1 MWGYL
6 LIDIKCWD
14 QATKPQPSGA
24 SVITPS
30 LLSSPRDDNVSLSR
44 NSAVTLLIITTDCH
58 QVCSLVSPSLPQQQ
72 SSEVEAE
79 MTSLKLL
86 TWLTALIETAA
97 VPLCSSAPDWN
108 QLLVR
113 VSAARC
119 GDDADDGG
127 LVLTQNIFLLCWS
140 TNIFFLTSTI
150 LTLEHSSKDLIHPI
164 RQKN

>member
-1 MWGYL
+1 MLAGFS
-6 LIDIKCWD
+6 IAAAAAE
-14 QATKPQPSGA
+14 QRGGG
-24 SVITPS
+24 
-30 LLSSPRDDNVSLSR
+30 RDDSIETR
-44 NSAVTLLIITTDCH
+44 AD
-58 QVCSLVSPSLPQQQ
+58 
-72 SSEVEAE
+72 
-79 MTSLKLL
+79 LL

-127 LVLTQNIFLLCWS
+127 LVLTLNIFLLCWS

-150 LTLEHSSKDLIHPI
+150 LTLEHSRAKQI
-164 RQKN
+164 

>member
-1 MWGYL
+1 MLAGFS
-6 LIDIKCWD
+6 
-14 QATKPQPSGA
+14 T
-24 SVITPS
+24 
-30 LLSSPRDDNVSLSR
+30 
-44 NSAVTLLIITTDCH
+44 AVT
-58 QVCSLVSPSLPQQQ
+58 P
-72 SSEVEAE
+72 AE
-79 MTSLKLL
+79 QRGGGGGGDDSTELL

-97 VPLCSSAPDWN
+97 VPLSSSAPDWN

-150 LTLEHSSKDLIHPI
+150 LTLEHSRAKI
-164 RQKN
+164 

>member
-1 MWGYL
+1 MLAGF
-6 LIDIKCWD
+6 
-14 QATKPQPSGA
+14 S
-24 SVITPS
+24 ITDTAAEQRGGG
-30 LLSSPRDDNVSLSR
+30 RDDS
-44 NSAVTLLIITTDCH
+44 T
-58 QVCSLVSPSLPQQQ
+58 
-72 SSEVEAE
+72 E
-79 MTSLKLL
+79 LL

-127 LVLTQNIFLLCWS
+127 LVLTLNIFLLCWS

-150 LTLEHSSKDLIHPI
+150 LTLEHSRAKQI
-164 RQKN
+164 